1 MKKLLEFYL
10 ANFDFL
16 YSDPGYRIAD
26 SRTGSVANAGM
37 TVTGPVLEWTLA
49 IDRGQ
54 FSAMVG
60 PSHKSEGAE
69 AFWISLLRK
78 YVENHANIEFLPA
91 VKEVRWARENLDRV
105 VRLFDDPYSARKA
118 CDDLRALRRAYGL
131 KEWGLG
137 C

>member
-1 MKKLLEFYL
+1 MKKLLEFSL

-54 FSAMVG
+54 FSVMVG

-69 AFWISLLRK
+69 AFWISLLRQ

-91 VKEVRWARENLDRV
+91 VKEVRWARETSTASCGCSTIHTPLE
-105 VRLFDDPYSARKA
+105 
-118 CDDLRALRRAYGL
+118 RRAMTFERCAGPMA
-131 KEWGLG
+131 
-137 C
+137 